1 MSTNYPGALD
11 SFVNPTATDTLDSA
25 TVPHAT
31 QHADANDA
39 IEAIEVTLGV
49 NPQGGSATVVARLTA
64 LDSTVAGKASLSA
77 ANTFTTGA
85 QTIRTGAD
93 ATKALIL
100 QRNSATQSA
109 NIVSVVQSDGTTELT
124 RIRPIGQ
131 IGVGSL
137 ITNTALGINTDIVGD
152 NRAIVIKAGQ
162 TTPTNNAIE
171 LLPLA
176 NNTPV
181 MKVDFAGNI
190 TAPTFIG
197 SLTGN
202 ATTATTASAVP
213 ASGITG
219 ATLASNVTASSLTSL
234 GTDPVANTQAVDD
247 NSTKIATTAFVLGQA
262 GSVTPNMDG
271 TAAVGTS
278 TRYARADHV
287 HGSDTTKAN
296 LSGATFTGAVA
307 VSSGNLSQTG
317 SGQVLVQST
326 STSAVPVVVKPAGSL
341 TITGLTATHSGGAG
355 VTFDTV
361 SGFSSTVG
369 LVAGQSVVMSGF
381 SDSNFNG
388 TTTITVVSATTIRVT
403 SLQGTNG
410 TGTGGQIV
418 ATATQQ
424 NLQEWQYNSGT
435 AVASVGA
442 SGIVTASSF
451 AGSGA
456 SLTSLPGGNL
466 VDGTV
471 TAAKLSSTAAAPSL
485 WYSPTS
491 NYTTG
496 TLVINTP
503 VDPFGLTNGVT
514 VGNSKTYLVEYILL
528 GVVTHS
534 SSIST
539 GIRVTITG
547 DAVANVGLETLQAS
561 IATSANGNWPTANNY
576 SAYING
582 TTSNWQIGGSIVT
595 GTSIPF
601 KITLRG
607 ILRTAASGSYFQP
620 KLALTTVATTSTIT
634 VNRESYASLIE
645 LGTSSAT
652 TQGTWA

>member
-1 MSTNYPGALD
+1 MASNYPGALD

-25 TVPHAT
+25 TVPHAD
-31 QHADANDA
+31 QHANLNNAVRA
-39 IEAIEVTLGV
+39 VEVTLGV
-49 NPQGGSATVVARLTA
+49 NPQGGSATVVARLDA
-64 LDSTVAGKASLSA
+64 LDSTVSGKAA
-77 ANTFTTGA
+77 TN
-85 QTIRTGAD
+85 QTMY
-93 ATKALIL
+93 
-100 QRNSATQSA
+100 
-109 NIVSVVQSDGTTELT
+109 VGTTA
-124 RIRPIGQ
+124 I
-131 IGVGSL
+131 
-137 ITNTALGINTDIVGD
+137 AIN
-152 NRAIVIKAGQ
+152 RSSASQ
-162 TTPTNNAIE
+162 T
-171 LLPLA
+171 
-176 NNTPV
+176 
-181 MKVDFAGNI
+181 
-190 TAPTFIG
+190 
-197 SLTGN
+197 LTGTSIDGN
-202 ATTATTASAVP
+202 AATATLATTANAVP

-219 ATLASNVTASSLTSL
+219 ATLASNVTASSLTSFGSSPAL
-234 GTDPVANTQAVDD
+234 SGTPTTSTAAVDT
-247 NSTKIATTAFVLGQA
+247 NTTQVASTAFVLGQA
-262 GSVTPNMDG
+262 ASATPAMDG

-355 VTFDTV
+355 VAFDTV

-381 SDSNFNG
+381 SNANFNG
-388 TTTITVVSATTIRVT
+388 TTTITLVSATTIQVS

-442 SGIVTASSF
+442 SGIITASSF
-451 AGSGA
+451 SGSGA

-466 VDGTV
+466 TDGTV

-496 TLVINTP
+496 TLAINTA

-539 GIRVTITG
+539 GIRVTIAG

>member
-1 MSTNYPGALD
+1 MSTSYPGALD

-31 QHADANDA
+31 QHGDANDA
-39 IEAIEVTLGV
+39 IEAIQVTLGI
-49 NPQGGSATVVARLTA
+49 NPQGSSASVVARLTA
-64 LDSTVAGKASLSA
+64 LDSTVAGKAA
-77 ANTFTTGA
+77 TN
-85 QTIRTGAD
+85 QTMY
-93 ATKALIL
+93 
-100 QRNSATQSA
+100 
-109 NIVSVVQSDGTTELT
+109 VGTT
-124 RIRPIGQ
+124 
-131 IGVGSL
+131 
-137 ITNTALGINTDIVGD
+137 ALAIN
-152 NRAIVIKAGQ
+152 RSSSSQ
-162 TTPTNNAIE
+162 T
-171 LLPLA
+171 
-176 NNTPV
+176 
-181 MKVDFAGNI
+181 
-190 TAPTFIG
+190 
-197 SLTGN
+197 LTGVSIDGN
-202 ATTATTASAVP
+202 AATVTNGVTTATTSLPNVTSVNSTTIPASATLLTSATTSLPNVTSVNSTTIP
-213 ASGITG
+213 AS
-219 ATLASNVTASSLTSL
+219 ATLS
-234 GTDPVANTQAVDD
+234 
-247 NSTKIATTAFVLGQA
+247 
-262 GSVTPNMDG
+262 
-271 TAAVGTS
+271 TS
-278 TRYARADHV
+278 TDLA
-287 HGSDTTKAN
+287 TKAN

-326 STSAVPVVVKPAGSL
+326 STSAVPMVVKPTGSL
-341 TITGLTATHSGGAG
+341 TITGLTATHTGGGG
-355 VTFDTV
+355 VTFDTI

-388 TTTITVVSATTIRVT
+388 TTTITLVSATTIRVT

-410 TGTGGQIV
+410 TGTGGQV
-418 ATATQQ
+418 VVTATQQ

-466 VDGTV
+466 VAGSV
-471 TAAKLSSTAAAPSL
+471 TADKLSSTALAPSL

-496 TLVINTP
+496 ALTINTP
-503 VDPFGLTNGVT
+503 IDPFGLTNGVT

-539 GIRVTITG
+539 GIRVTIAG

-582 TTSNWQIGGSIVT
+582 TTTNWQIGGSIVT
-595 GTSIPF
+595 GTSVPF

-607 ILRTAASGSYFQP
+607 ILRTAASGLYFQP

-634 VNRESYASLIE
+634 INRESYASLIE
-645 LGTSSAT
+645 LGTSSADRYPAT
-652 TQGTWA
+652 GAWS

>member
-11 SFVNPTATDTLDSA
+11 SLVNPTATDTLDSA

-64 LDSTVAGKASLSA
+64 LDSTVSGKAA
-77 ANTFTTGA
+77 TN
-85 QTIRTGAD
+85 QTMY
-93 ATKALIL
+93 
-100 QRNSATQSA
+100 
-109 NIVSVVQSDGTTELT
+109 VGTTA
-124 RIRPIGQ
+124 I
-131 IGVGSL
+131 
-137 ITNTALGINTDIVGD
+137 AIN
-152 NRAIVIKAGQ
+152 RSSASQ
-162 TTPTNNAIE
+162 T
-171 LLPLA
+171 
-176 NNTPV
+176 
-181 MKVDFAGNI
+181 
-190 TAPTFIG
+190 
-197 SLTGN
+197 LTGTSIDGN
-202 ATTATTASAVP
+202 AATATLATTASAVS

-219 ATLASNVTASSLTSL
+219 ATRASNVTASSLTSL
-234 GTDPVANTQAVDD
+234 GTDPVANTQAVDN

-296 LSGATFTGAVA
+296 LAGATFTGAVA

-326 STSAVPVVVKPAGSL
+326 STSAVPMVVKPTGSL
-341 TITGLTATHSGGAG
+341 TITGLTATHTGGAG

-403 SLQGTNG
+403 SLNGTNG

-471 TAAKLSSTAAAPSL
+471 TAAKLSSTAVAPSL

-496 TLVINTP
+496 TLTALTA

-514 VGNSKTYLVEYILL
+514 VGNSKTYFVDYLIT
-528 GVVTHS
+528 G
-534 SSIST
+534 SITST
-539 GIRVTITG
+539 GSTSASLRLTMAG
-547 DAVANVGLETLQAS
+547 DAVSNFNFATSYSGALSATPNFNW
-561 IATSANGNWPTANNY
+561 TSANDYEAF
-576 SAYING
+576 INA
-582 TTSNWQIGGSIVT
+582 TTSNFQVGGTIASS
-595 GTSIPF
+595 GTAQVF
-601 KITLRG
+601 QLRFTG

-620 KLALTTVATTSTIT
+620 KIALSAVSGTTIT
-634 VNRESYASLIE
+634 VNRESFASLLEI
-645 LGTSSAT
+645 GTSAT
-652 TQGTWA
+652 TSLGTWS

>member
-1 MSTNYPGALD
+1 MASNYPGALD

-25 TVPHAT
+25 TVPHAD
-31 QHADANDA
+31 QHANLNNAVRA
-39 IEAIEVTLGV
+39 VEVTLGV
-49 NPQGGSATVVARLTA
+49 NPQGGSATVVARLDA
-64 LDSTVAGKASLSA
+64 LDSTVAGKAA
-77 ANTFTTGA
+77 TN
-85 QTIRTGAD
+85 QTMY
-93 ATKALIL
+93 
-100 QRNSATQSA
+100 
-109 NIVSVVQSDGTTELT
+109 VGTTA
-124 RIRPIGQ
+124 I
-131 IGVGSL
+131 
-137 ITNTALGINTDIVGD
+137 AIN
-152 NRAIVIKAGQ
+152 RSSASQ
-162 TTPTNNAIE
+162 T
-171 LLPLA
+171 
-176 NNTPV
+176 
-181 MKVDFAGNI
+181 
-190 TAPTFIG
+190 
-197 SLTGN
+197 LTGTSIDGN
-202 ATTATTASAVP
+202 AATATLATTANAVP

-219 ATLASNVTASSLTSL
+219 ATLASNVTASSLTSFGSSPAL
-234 GTDPVANTQAVDD
+234 SGTPTTSTAAVDT
-247 NSTKIATTAFVLGQA
+247 NTTQVASTAFVLGQA
-262 GSVTPNMDG
+262 ASATPAMDG

-355 VTFDTV
+355 VAFDTV

-381 SDSNFNG
+381 SNANFNG
-388 TTTITVVSATTIRVT
+388 TTTITLVSATTIQVS

-442 SGIVTASSF
+442 SGIITASSF
-451 AGSGA
+451 SGSGA

-466 VDGTV
+466 TDGTV

-496 TLVINTP
+496 TLAINTA

-539 GIRVTITG
+539 GIRVTIAG

>member
-25 TVPHAT
+25 TVPHAA
-31 QHADANDA
+31 QHDNINDA
-39 IEAIEVTLGV
+39 MSAVQVTLGV
-49 NPQGGSATVVARLTA
+49 NPQGDSATVVARLTA
-64 LDSTVAGKASLSA
+64 LDSTVAGKAATNQTMYVGTTAIAINRSSA
-77 ANTFTTGA
+77 SQTLTGTSIDGNA
-85 QTIRTGAD
+85 
-93 ATKALIL
+93 AT
-100 QRNSATQSA
+100 ATLATSA
-109 NIVSVVQSDGTTELT
+109 N
-124 RIRPIGQ
+124 
-131 IGVGSL
+131 
-137 ITNTALGINTDIVGD
+137 
-152 NRAIVIKAGQ
+152 
-162 TTPTNNAIE
+162 
-171 LLPLA
+171 
-176 NNTPV
+176 
-181 MKVDFAGNI
+181 
-190 TAPTFIG
+190 
-197 SLTGN
+197 
-202 ATTATTASAVP
+202 AVP

-219 ATLASNVTASSLTSL
+219 ATLASGVTASSLTSFGSSPTL
-234 GTDPVANTQAVDD
+234 SGTPTTSTAAVDT
-247 NSTKIATTAFVLGQA
+247 NTTQVASTAFVLGQA
-262 GSVTPNMDG
+262 ASATPAMDG

-307 VSSGNLSQTG
+307 VTSGNLSQTG

-326 STSAVPVVVKPAGSL
+326 STSAVPMVVKPTGSL
-341 TITGLTATHSGGAG
+341 TITGLTATHTNAGGTAY
-355 VTFDTV
+355 DTI
-361 SGFSSTVG
+361 SGFSSTTG
-369 LVAGQSVVMSGF
+369 LVAGQSVAMSGF
-381 SDSNFNG
+381 SNANFNG
-388 TTTITVVSATTIRVT
+388 TTTITLVTATTIQVT
-403 SLQGTNG
+403 SLNSTNG

-451 AGSGA
+451 SGSGA

-471 TAAKLSSTAAAPSL
+471 TAAKLSSTAVAPTF
-485 WYSPTS
+485 WFSPTS

-496 TLVINTP
+496 SLSSNTA

-534 SSIST
+534 SSISS
-539 GIRVTITG
+539 GIRVTIAG

-607 ILRTAASGSYFQP
+607 ILRTASSGLYFQP
-620 KLALTTVATTSTIT
+620 KLALTSVASPSTIT
-634 VNRESYASLIE
+634 INRESYASLIE